1 MLLRGTRSLANFWQC
16 ARTNKREVT
25 SLFRTIVFSVA
36 LVIAASVLGYQV
48 KQVGGG
54 RETISVKGLA
64 EKPIKADRVEW
75 TMRLQVK
82 GATIADALGKL
93 RKERPALDEFL
104 GKAGF
109 DKAAL
114 SESNESSEP
123 NYEQVEGRN
132 GNMRSVQDG
141 HIARQSITINTT
153 DIGKIIAASRAIV
166 QFEADGHP
174 VSYGEPQFLVSN
186 LEEVKM
192 SLIGAAMQN
201 SRTRAEEFAKNG
213 DVEVGWMRSASQGA
227 FYILAAGADQDV
239 SDWGGSYD
247 KTDGRQDRAR
257 RGHRG
262 LRHQIAELASGYL
275 PRGARACTGGCT
287 RCIPT
292 ADRDVHRR
300 FGGGRHGDRRNA
312 CTCTGSL
319 PSDRNRASATEVA
332 STESACL
339 ALRRR

>member
-1 MLLRGTRSLANFWQC
+1 VL
-16 ARTNKREVT
+16 
-25 SLFRTIVFSVA
+25 RTIIFSIS
-36 LVIAASVLGYQV
+36 LVISAAILGYQV

-64 EKPIKADRVEW
+64 EKPIRADRVEW
-75 TMRLQVK
+75 TVRLQVK

-104 GKAGF
+104 AKGGF
-109 DKAAL
+109 GAAAV
-114 SESNESSEP
+114 SVSNEATEP

-132 GNMRSVQDG
+132 GNMRSVQEG
-141 HIARQSITINTT
+141 NVARQSITINTT
-153 DIGKIIAASRAIV
+153 DIARIIAANRAIV

-201 SRTRAEEFAKNG
+201 SRTRAGEFAKNG
-213 DVEVGWMRSASQGA
+213 DVEVGPMRSASQGA

-247 KTDGRQDRAR
+247 KSTVDKIAR
-257 RGHRG
+257 VVVTVDYSIH
-262 LRHQIAELASGYL
+262 
-275 PRGARACTGGCT
+275 
-287 RCIPT
+287 
-292 ADRDVHRR
+292 
-300 FGGGRHGDRRNA
+300 
-312 CTCTGSL
+312 
-319 PSDRNRASATEVA
+319 
-332 STESACL
+332 
-339 ALRRR
+339 